1 MTISDS
7 SIDLARPRSS
17 SKRKGGGRP
26 LLLLRGIK
34 RRIVMSEI
42 KTTQEKIDE
51 IKSKIEDLEEEL
63 QELLEQELEEEE
75 EESKDIEIKQEW
87 NEKVQK
93 AERD

>member
-1 MTISDS
+1 
-7 SIDLARPRSS
+7 
-17 SKRKGGGRP
+17 
-26 LLLLRGIK
+26 
-34 RRIVMSEI
+34 MSEI